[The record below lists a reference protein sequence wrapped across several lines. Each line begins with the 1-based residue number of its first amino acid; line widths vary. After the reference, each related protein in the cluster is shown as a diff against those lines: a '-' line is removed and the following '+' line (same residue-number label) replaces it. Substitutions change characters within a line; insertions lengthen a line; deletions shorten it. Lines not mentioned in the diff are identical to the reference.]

1 MMPAQSI
8 LLILIKKISLVYN
21 EKIYGGVIENTSKSN
36 NGLLM
41 ESYEP
46 LKEVEKTLKLF
57 KKF

>member
-46 LKEVEKTLKLF
+46 LKEVEKN
-57 KKF
+57 